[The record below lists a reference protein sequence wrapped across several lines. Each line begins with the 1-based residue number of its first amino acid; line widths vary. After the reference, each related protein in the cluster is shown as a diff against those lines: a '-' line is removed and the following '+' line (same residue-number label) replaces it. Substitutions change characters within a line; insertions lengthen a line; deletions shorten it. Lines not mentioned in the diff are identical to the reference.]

1 MRNIICFKIV
11 DISSSGITVKIG
23 ERVIRI
29 SFDECAENY
38 AEENSLENSRCVATR
53 DITKMMFTFY
63 TRPKISVV
71 FKKHLFENLISGKTA
86 VDRFWE
92 LQKTINKYG
101 YTSYDLS

>member
-1 MRNIICFKIV
+1 
-11 DISSSGITVKIG
+11 
-23 ERVIRI
+23 
-29 SFDECAENY
+29 
-38 AEENSLENSRCVATR
+38 
-53 DITKMMFTFY
+53 MMFTFY

-71 FKKHLFENLISGKTA
+71 FKKHLFETLISGKTA